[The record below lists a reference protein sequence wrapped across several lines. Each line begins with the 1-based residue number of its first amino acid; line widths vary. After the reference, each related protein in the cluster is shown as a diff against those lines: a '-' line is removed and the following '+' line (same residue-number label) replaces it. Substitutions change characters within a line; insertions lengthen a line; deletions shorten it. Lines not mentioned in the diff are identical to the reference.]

1 MIQSM
6 SFIFHIYIAGVQLLY
21 SIVMVAYDEAS
32 NFLFLESGTISNSK
46 NKVNQIMII
55 ELHGNIYQKS

>member
-21 SIVMVAYDEAS
+21 SIVMVAYDEVS

-55 ELHGNIYQKS
+55 ELHGNIYQKL

>member
-6 SFIFHIYIAGVQLLY
+6 SFIFHIYIAGVQLL
-21 SIVMVAYDEAS
+21 SIVMVTYDEVS
-32 NFLFLESGTISNSK
+32 NFHFLESGTIFNSK

-55 ELHGNIYQKS
+55 ELHGNIYQNS

>member
-21 SIVMVAYDEAS
+21 SIVMAYDEVS

-55 ELHGNIYQKS
+55 ELHGNIYQKL

>member
-21 SIVMVAYDEAS
+21 SIEMVAYDEVS

-55 ELHGNIYQKS
+55 ELHGNIYQKL

>member
-6 SFIFHIYIAGVQLLY
+6 SFIFHIYIGGVQLLY
-21 SIVMVAYDEAS
+21 SIIMAYDEVS

-55 ELHGNIYQKS
+55 ELHGNIYQKL